1 MLPKLCSDKSSF
13 RGYGAASQN
22 CWLPVAAEQH
32 LLASIHFKKCSPSVG
47 IRKSKEQRFYNL
59 ILEILVS
66 CKMSKTPVSWLSTA
80 RPGNRAFNCILCCG
94 IDQSKMV
101 RVLVWE
107 LLGSDVQEAKGHL
120 KVQEEQ
126 SVRQGQN
133 PYLDMTLSQNN
144 KLAETNSQTW
154 KFCLCCVVLL
164 VFVQQNT
171 NFSIKYFQS

>member
-1 MLPKLCSDKSSF
+1 
-13 RGYGAASQN
+13 
-22 CWLPVAAEQH
+22 
-32 LLASIHFKKCSPSVG
+32 
-47 IRKSKEQRFYNL
+47 
-59 ILEILVS
+59 
-66 CKMSKTPVSWLSTA
+66 
-80 RPGNRAFNCILCCG
+80 
-94 IDQSKMV
+94 MV

-126 SVRQGQN
+126 AVRQGQN

-154 KFCLCCVVLL
+154 KFCLCCVIE
-164 VFVQQNT
+164 FIQQTT